1 MAINKHGL
9 KMIGIKAAA
18 AETNGLNPYDHGYVQ
33 ISYDT
38 ETGDILTNYHY
49 SIGQNSW
56 TQYDDSNIITVCYTH
71 SKMTMQEIADAIANA
86 MQTLKAHTQL

>member
-9 KMIGIKAAA
+9 KMTGIKAAA
-18 AETNGLNPYDHGYVQ
+18 AETSGLNPHDHGYVQ

-38 ETGDILTNYHY
+38 ATGDILTNYHY

-56 TQYDDSNIITVCYTH
+56 TQYNDSNIITVCYTH
-71 SKMTMQEIADAIANA
+71 EKMTMQAIADAIADA
-86 MQTLKAHTQL
+86 VQIFKAYTQI